1 MTTFHVGQQTDPVV
15 LPQRRALESESA
27 DNPEGGDET
36 GRGHCH
42 LAVTGVEHGRGEIG
56 SEGTRPIRRH
66 AEGASVSEG
75 ENREVHPVVFVL
87 DVRGHPLD
95 PCHPARARRLLTAG
109 RAVVHRH
116 TAFVIRLCL
125 LQRADGYGCTTHPEV
140 RRRAAFPPPPEGRS
154 IHAGGN

>member
-116 TAFVIRLCL
+116 TGVRHPAVPASTSRRLRL
-125 LQRADGYGCTTHPEV
+125 HHPS
-140 RRRAAFPPPPEGRS
+140 RSAAPCRVSSP
-154 IHAGGN
+154 A